1 MNECIL
7 LWAPLDRD
15 YLPGRVAEFP
25 DVRMPIVGSID
36 DLPALLPD
44 ADAMVMLG
52 HFYTAQSAPVI
63 KAHGRKLRW
72 IQLTTAGYD
81 SVITHGAPPCAVVTN
96 AGHSHGPMVAEHA
109 LMLLLALIRRLPA
122 YGKRQAAHEF
132 DRVIPLPLT
141 TLEEATVAVIGLGG
155 IGRETARRAK
165 AFGAHVL
172 GVSNAGRPEPL
183 VDEVFPAAGLHAA
196 LARADAVVIAAALT
210 EATNGLIDTA
220 AIAAMKPGAVLVN
233 IARGAIVQ
241 TAPLMAAL
249 HSGKLSGAGL
259 DVTDP
264 EPLPPGHPL
273 WDCPNLIITP
283 HISGIG
289 SVPVRRRI
297 GDVVME
303 NLRRL
308 RAGEALVHVVAG
320 YDRHASTE

>member
-15 YLPGRVAEFP
+15 YLPGRVGEFP
-25 DVRMPIVGSID
+25 DVRMPIVESID
-36 DLPALLPD
+36 NLPRLLAG
-44 ADAMVMLG
+44 ADAIVMLG
-52 HFYTAQSAPVI
+52 HFYTAQAAAVI
-63 KAHGRKLRW
+63 RQHGRKLRW

-81 SVITHGAPPCAVVTN
+81 SVITHGVPPGVVVTN

-109 LMLLLALIRRLPA
+109 VMLLLALIRRLPA
-122 YGKRQAAHEF
+122 FARRQAAHEF
-132 DRVIPLPLT
+132 DRAIALKLT
-141 TLEEATVAVIGLGG
+141 TLEGATVAVIGLGG
-155 IGRETARRAK
+155 IGRETARRAR
-165 AFGAHVL
+165 AFGAHLL
-172 GVSNAGRPEPL
+172 GVSRSGRPEQL

-196 LARADAVVIAAALT
+196 LARADAVVVAAALT
-210 EATNGLIDTA
+210 EATHGLIDAA

-233 IARGAIVQ
+233 IARGAIVR

-249 HSGKLSGAGL
+249 HSGQLSGAGL

-264 EPLPPGHPL
+264 EPLPPDHPL

-283 HISGIG
+283 HVSGIG

-308 RAGEALVHVVAG
+308 RAGEALTHVVAG
-320 YDRHASTE
+320 

>member
-7 LWAPLDRD
+7 IWAPMDRA
-15 YLPGRVAEFP
+15 YLPARIAALP
-25 DVRMPIVGSID
+25 DVRVKIVEGIG
-36 DLPALLPD
+36 DLPGLLPD

-52 HFYTAQSAPVI
+52 HFYTAQSAPMI
-63 KAHGRKLRW
+63 KQYGTKLRW
-72 IQLTTAGYD
+72 LQLTTAGYD
-81 SVITHGAPPCAVVTN
+81 SVITHGAPAGVVVTN

-109 LMLLLALIRRLPA
+109 MMLLLALTRRLPA
-122 YGKRQAAHEF
+122 YTKHQVEHVF
-132 DRVIPLPLT
+132 DRTIPLPLT
-141 TLEEATVAVIGLGG
+141 SLEEATVAVIGLGG

-172 GVSNAGRPEPL
+172 GVSRSGRPEPL

-210 EATNGLIDTA
+210 EETNGLIDDA

-233 IARGAIVQ
+233 IARGAIVR

-249 HSGKLSGAGL
+249 HSGHLSGAGL

-264 EPLPPGHPL
+264 EPPPPDHPL

-283 HISGIG
+283 HLSSIG

-308 RAGEALVHVVAG
+308 RAGEKLVHVVAG
-320 YDRHASTE
+320 R

>member
-15 YLPGRVAEFP
+15 YLPGRVAAFA
-25 DVRMPIVGSID
+25 DVRMPIVEGID
-36 DLPALLPD
+36 DLPRLLPE

-63 KAHGRKLRW
+63 RQHGKKLRW

-81 SVITHGAPPCAVVTN
+81 SVITLGKPPGVVVTN
-96 AGHSHGPMVAEHA
+96 AGQSHGPMVAEHA
-109 LMLLLALIRRLPA
+109 LMLVLALIRRLPA

-132 DRVIPLPLT
+132 DRAIKVPVT
-141 TLEEATVAVIGLGG
+141 TLEEATVTVIGLGG

-172 GVSNAGRPEPL
+172 GVSRSGRPEPL
-183 VDEVFPAAGLHAA
+183 VDEVFPASDLHAV
-196 LARADAVVIAAALT
+196 LSRSDVVVIAAALT
-210 EATNGLIDTA
+210 DETRGLIDA
-220 AIAAMKPGAVLVN
+220 AALAATKPGAVLVN
-233 IARGAIVQ
+233 IARGAIVR
-241 TAPLMAAL
+241 TDALMAAL
-249 HSGKLSGAGL
+249 HSGHLSGAGL

-264 EPLPPGHPL
+264 EPPPKDHPL

-283 HISGIG
+283 HLAGIG
-289 SVPVRRRI
+289 STPVRRRI

-303 NLRRL
+303 NLHRL
-308 RAGEALVHVVAG
+308 REGLDLVHVVA
-320 YDRHASTE
+320 